1 MSSPEQ
7 DRPEEQRF
15 FADPAIDRVMGFA
28 YALSAEVYV
37 LRDYIQ
43 RLEGA
48 LVANGTLS
56 ADAVETFKR
65 TPEQAAGA
73 AKDRDAFVA
82 ALMENVIGKQ
92 ISKGG

>member
-7 DRPEEQRF
+7 ERPEEQRF

-43 RLEGA
+43 RLESA
-48 LVANGTLS
+48 LVATGALE
-56 ADAVETFKR
+56 AGAVESLKR
-65 TPEQAAGA
+65 SPEHAAGA

>member
-1 MSSPEQ
+1 MSSTEQ
-7 DRPEEQRF
+7 DRPGEQQF
-15 FADPAIDRVMGFA
+15 FANPAIDRVMGYA

-43 RLEGA
+43 RLEGV
-48 LVANGTLS
+48 LVATGALE
-56 ADAVETFKR
+56 AGAVEAFKR
-65 TPEQAAGA
+65 LPEQAAEA

-82 ALMENVIGKQ
+82 ALMENVIGRQ

>member
-15 FADPAIDRVMGFA
+15 FSDSAIDRVMAYA

-48 LVANGTLS
+48 LVANGALHVG
-56 ADAVETFKR
+56 AVESFKR
-65 TPEQAAGA
+65 SPEQAAA
-73 AKDRDAFVA
+73 AAIDRDAFVA
-82 ALMENVIGKQ
+82 ALMENVIGRQ
-92 ISKGG
+92 SSKGG

>member
-7 DRPEEQRF
+7 ERPEEQRF

-43 RLEGA
+43 RLEGV
-48 LVANGTLS
+48 LVATGAIEAS
-56 ADAVETFKR
+56 AVESFKR
-65 TPEQAAGA
+65 SPEQAAGA

-82 ALMENVIGKQ
+82 ALMENVIGRQ